1 MIPSKYSFS
10 IANTDIFNPLGELTL
25 GRAVTWNVNVS
36 VFNALWVNFLCLN
49 LIQAIYQIDML
60 VNTKKVQTFVIVKF
74 EVYIFI

>member
-49 LIQAIYQIDML
+49 LIQAINQIDML

>member
-10 IANTDIFNPLGELTL
+10 IADTDIFNPLGELTL
-25 GRAVTWNVNVS
+25 GRAVIWNVNVS

-49 LIQAIYQIDML
+49 LIQAINQIDML

-74 EVYIFI
+74 

>member
-10 IANTDIFNPLGELTL
+10 IADTDIFNPLGELTL
-25 GRAVTWNVNVS
+25 GRAVIWNVNVS

-49 LIQAIYQIDML
+49 LIQAINQIDML
-60 VNTKKVQTFVIVKF
+60 VNTKKVQTFVIVKS

>member
-49 LIQAIYQIDML
+49 LIQAINQIDML
-60 VNTKKVQTFVIVKF
+60 VNTKKVPTFVIVKF

>member
-10 IANTDIFNPLGELTL
+10 IADTDIFNPLGELTL

-49 LIQAIYQIDML
+49 LIQAINQIDML

>member
-10 IANTDIFNPLGELTL
+10 IADTDIFNPLGELML
-25 GRAVTWNVNVS
+25 GRAVIWNVNVS

-49 LIQAIYQIDML
+49 LIQAINQIDML
-60 VNTKKVQTFVIVKF
+60 VNTKKVQTFVIVKS

>member
-10 IANTDIFNPLGELTL
+10 IADTDIFNPLGELTL
-25 GRAVTWNVNVS
+25 GRAVIWNVNVS

-49 LIQAIYQIDML
+49 LIQAINQIDML

>member
-10 IANTDIFNPLGELTL
+10 IADTDIFNPLGELTL
-25 GRAVTWNVNVS
+25 GRAVIWNVNVS
-36 VFNALWVNFLCLN
+36 VFNALWVSFLCLN
-49 LIQAIYQIDML
+49 LIQAINQIDML

>member
-49 LIQAIYQIDML
+49 LIQAINQIDML
-60 VNTKKVQTFVIVKF
+60 VNTKVQTFVIVKF